1 MSKTFKT
8 YFEQHTI
15 VLEKNEQY
23 QVLVDELK
31 KYEKELSEQHKNL
44 KQQLKDQQ
52 FLSSEGMKYHFD
64 KFVNQE
70 LKRRKIRELVP
81 AKFSTT
87 AGKDEKD
94 EKDKKDKE
102 KSQDDLATQVKSNM
116 RDASKSE
123 AYKLFPQKGGKDTN
137 IIDVIV
143 ANQTYL
149 KWLTGYKQD
158 WSQEQFEEYEQK
170 NTELIAKIKKDITFQ
185 KRSTR
190 NNFMELLFRHESG
203 DFENSI
209 AGQIIKGLQ
218 ELKKTSAAESI
229 VVEDDEQK
237 SDSNAPKTIEP
248 GSVSDQVLKKI
259 IEGNKAYLKAF
270 EKYVD
275 SVELMGLAFEKRA
288 VKKSVILKT
297 LGDKEGQD
305 EAGLTNDDV
314 KIIKKYIN
322 EWKDAITNLQEIIK
336 ATKIG
341 KSSTG
346 VEVSKLLQQH
356 DKLFDKMKN
365 GLEGLTSESD
375 IGPMQA
381 MIKDLGTLLTKLKQ
395 FDPDPDPKK
404 K

>member
-31 KYEKELSEQHKNL
+31 KYEKELSEQLKNL
-44 KQQLKDQQ
+44 KQQLKEQQ
-52 FLSSEGMKYHFD
+52 FLSSEGMKSHYD

-81 AKFSTT
+81 KKFSTT
-87 AGKDEKD
+87 AGKDE
-94 EKDKKDKE
+94 EDKKDKE

-116 RDASKSE
+116 SDASKSE

-149 KWLTGYKQD
+149 KWLTGYNQK
-158 WSQEQFEEYEQK
+158 WSKEQFEEYEQK
-170 NTELIAKIKKDITFQ
+170 NTELIAKLKKDI
-185 KRSTR
+185 KLKAST
-190 NNFMELLFRHESG
+190 NTNFMELLFRHESG
-203 DFENSI
+203 DFEKSI
-209 AGQIIKGLQ
+209 AGQIILGLQ
-218 ELKKTSAAESI
+218 KAKQSAAESI

-237 SDSNAPKTIEP
+237 SDSNAPETITP
-248 GSVSDQVLKKI
+248 GSVSDEVLKKI
-259 IEGNKAYLKAF
+259 IEGNKAYVNAF
-270 EKYVD
+270 DKYVD
-275 SVELMGLAFEKRA
+275 SVELMRYAFEKRA

-314 KIIKKYIN
+314 KIITKYIG
-322 EWKDAITNLQEIIK
+322 EWKDAMINLQEVIK

-395 FDPDPDPKK
+395 FDPDPKK